1 MAKVSTKKGNSNKK
15 NSKKMSVQQRK
26 FVLLVLSSVIFI
38 SIVCTALFG
47 FKLYA
52 YGKDI
57 TVKYNPN
64 GGTMVTTVQTV
75 EYHKDYT
82 LKTPR
87 ASNDEMKFLYWSTD
101 GTAKGKVSTTGKWR
115 VSTKKEITL
124 IAVWGESDEW
134 TKNY

>member
-1 MAKVSTKKGNSNKK
+1 
-15 NSKKMSVQQRK
+15 MSVQQRK
-26 FVLLVLSSVIFI
+26 FVLLVLSGVIFI